1 MATENIKFKIELFA
15 TYWDKKPICE
25 ILINNESHYVGEISG
40 SINNP
45 TIIEFTHNC
54 EHDKDYKFTIHR
66 QGKDLSQTIV
76 EDGKIVKDQMLHIKA
91 LEIDE
96 IDMGALVYEGEYK
109 PEYPQPWASEQ
120 TDLPPTLKNVTVM
133 GHNGTWT
140 LSFKSPFYMWLLEHL
155 Y

>member
-25 ILINNESHYVGEISG
+25 IFINNESHYVGEISG
-40 SINNP
+40 SENNP

-96 IDMGALVYEGEYK
+96 IDMGALVYEELCFF
-109 PEYPQPWASEQ
+109 
-120 TDLPPTLKNVTVM
+120 DN
-133 GHNGTWT
+133 
-140 LSFKSPFYMWLLEHL
+140 
-155 Y
+155 

>member
-25 ILINNESHYVGEISG
+25 IFINNESHYLGEISG
-40 SINNP
+40 SENNP

-76 EDGKIVKDQMLHIKA
+76 EDGKIVKVQMLHINC
-91 LEIDE
+91 L
-96 IDMGALVYEGEYK
+96 LY
-109 PEYPQPWASEQ
+109 
-120 TDLPPTLKNVTVM
+120 T
-133 GHNGTWT
+133 
-140 LSFKSPFYMWLLEHL
+140 SPSPRD
-155 Y
+155 

>member
-1 MATENIKFKIELFA
+1 
-15 TYWDKKPICE
+15 
-25 ILINNESHYVGEISG
+25 
-40 SINNP
+40 
-45 TIIEFTHNC
+45 
-54 EHDKDYKFTIHR
+54 
-66 QGKDLSQTIV
+66 
-76 EDGKIVKDQMLHIKA
+76 
-91 LEIDE
+91 
-96 IDMGALVYEGEYK
+96 MGALVYEGEYK